1 MTPDAQARLTA
12 LDVGRSFIVQAPA
25 GSGKTELLTQR
36 LLALLSGVEAPEEIL
51 AITFT
56 RKAAAEM
63 KNRLLDSLTQ
73 ARAVLK
79 GEAPEP
85 GDAYQQSRHALAAA
99 ALARDAEQGWGLLD
113 HPSRLRIQTIDS
125 LCASLVARMPVL
137 AQLGGGARPAD
148 DAQSH
153 YLEAARQ
160 TLMDLESGED
170 GPEVQALRR
179 VLRHQDNDL
188 TQLEQLIAA
197 MLARREQWL
206 PDVHALKDDPD
217 QVRAWLERQLESQV
231 AGHLAQLK
239 ETLGPG
245 FQPTIMP
252 SARYA
257 AANLPDPE
265 KGFIPYLTDWE
276 SPMAYTPEAL
286 PAWLGV
292 AELCLTAKGEPR
304 KRLDKNCGF
313 PPEGKAEKQAFQAFL
328 NALGETQ
335 AAALAGLRSLPPLSY
350 TEEQWQTLAAL
361 IVVLRGAA
369 GRLWLRFMAQGEVD
383 FTEIQSRALMALGTP
398 EAPTDLALALDYRMR
413 HILVDEFQD
422 TNNTQWKLLE
432 GLTAGWQ
439 AGDGRTLFL
448 VGDPMQSIYLFR
460 QAEVGL
466 FLQAQGEGL
475 GQIPLETLSL
485 SANFRSQ
492 ANIVDWVNETFRGVF
507 PEQPDALRGGVPL
520 CTAQALRAPL
530 PEPAV
535 RVHAFIEGLAYDS
548 TDLTPCF
555 PSPRL
560 RGEGEGEGLSGPCLP
575 LTPTLSPLAGGEG
588 ANLAATCSIKS
599 GLDARSA
606 EAETVRKLVQ
616 EALAAKASVAVLV
629 RGRSHLASIAPALHQ
644 AGIAFQAVDID
655 PLASRQ
661 YIADLLSLTR
671 ALLLPGDR
679 VHWLAVLRAPWCG
692 LGLSD
697 LFVLCGDDGDSG
709 IPRLLAD
716 DARLARMSHEGA
728 DRTRRCRGI
737 LLPLMAQHGRLSLR
751 DRVERA
757 WLQLGGESLLP
768 EAAAREDVAAYL
780 DLVEAMEE
788 QGGFDPDALAAE
800 LKRLYAA
807 PQAGEAAKVQLMTIH
822 KSKGL
827 EFDVVILPGLDHR
840 PPANKKVLLQ
850 WLPVPKGLLIAPV
863 HPVGG
868 DKDALYQYIAR
879 LVQEKQDY
887 ELQRLLYVACTRARS
902 RLHLLGVAKLSGAD
916 EPAAR
921 PEPRSL
927 LALLWARVEGEFLA
941 QPIPPQAPEA
951 AEETPPSLPLL
962 RLPTGWRPQ
971 APDAL
976 PFILP
981 TPTGPESLASDAD
994 NREAAAAGSATHRL
1008 LQSIAE
1014 EGLEHWNGERL
1025 KALAPFVQR
1034 LVERNGVYGEAARRA
1049 TNRALR
1055 AVALCLED
1063 AEGRWVLGPHPVA
1076 RNEWALTSLDANGPA
1091 QHIMDRYFE
1100 AEDGTRWVVDYK
1112 TDSPPESC
1120 SEAELESFIAAR
1132 LEHHR
1137 PQLERYAR
1145 LLASLDPRPVRLA
1158 LYFARLPRLAILAP

>member
-1 MTPDAQARLTA
+1 MTPDSQARLTA

-73 ARAVLK
+73 ARSVLN
-79 GEAPEP
+79 GEIPEP
-85 GDAYQQSRHALAAA
+85 TDAYQQSRHALAAA
-99 ALARDAEQGWGLLD
+99 ALARDAAQGWGLLD

-137 AQLGGGARPAD
+137 AQLGGGARPSD

-160 TLMDLESGED
+160 TLFDLESGED

-188 TQLEQLIAA
+188 TQLEALIAA

-206 PDVHALKDDPD
+206 PDVHALNDDPAR
-217 QVRAWLERQLESQV
+217 VREWLERQLESLV
-231 AGHLAQLK
+231 EGFLAQLK
-239 ETLGPG
+239 EALGAG
-245 FQPTIMP
+245 FQDAIMP

-257 AANLPDPE
+257 ADNLPDPE

-276 SPMAYTPEAL
+276 SPMAYSPEAL

-292 AELCLTAKGEPR
+292 AELCLTNEGKAR
-304 KRLDKNCGF
+304 KALNKNQGF
-313 PPEGKAEKQAFQAFL
+313 PPEGKTEKKAFQAFL
-328 NALGETQ
+328 NALSETQ
-335 AAALAGLRSLPPLSY
+335 AAALAGLRSLPPLGY

-439 AGDGRTLFL
+439 AGDGRSLFL

-466 FLQAQGEGL
+466 FLQAQGQGL
-475 GQIPLETLSL
+475 GQTSLKALSL

-492 ANIVDWVNETFRGVF
+492 ANIVDWVNDTFRGVF
-507 PEQPDALRGGVPL
+507 PEKPDALRGGVPL
-520 CTAQALRAPL
+520 CEAQATRAVL
-530 PEPAV
+530 PAPAV
-535 RVHAFIEGLAYDS
+535 QVHAFIEGLAYDQ
-548 TDLTPCF
+548 
-555 PSPRL
+555 
-560 RGEGEGEGLSGPCLP
+560 E
-575 LTPTLSPLAGGEG
+575 
-588 ANLAATCSIKS
+588 NLAPNDQGK
-599 GLDARSA
+599 LDARSA
-606 EAETVRKLVQ
+606 EAETVRRLVQ
-616 EALAAKASVAVLV
+616 EALTAKASVAVLV

-655 PLASRQ
+655 PLSSRQ

-692 LGLSD
+692 LELSD
-697 LFVLCGDDGDSG
+697 LFALCGDEGDSG

-716 DARLARMSHEGA
+716 DGRLARMSPEGA
-728 DRTRRCRGI
+728 DRTRICRNI
-737 LLPLMAQHGRLSLR
+737 LLPLAAQHGRLSLR

-800 LKRLYAA
+800 LGRLYAA

-827 EFDVVILPGLDHR
+827 EFDTVILPGLDHR
-840 PPANKKVLLQ
+840 PPTNKKVLLQ
-850 WLPVPKGLLIAPV
+850 WLPVPNGLLIAPV

-868 DKDALYQYIAR
+868 DKDPLYQYIAR

-887 ELQRLLYVACTRARS
+887 ELQRLLYVACTRAKS
-902 RLHLLGVAKLSGAD
+902 RLHLLGVAKVSGGID
-916 EPAAR
+916 PAPK

-927 LALLWARVEGEFLA
+927 LSLLWPRVEAEFLA
-941 QPIPPQAPEA
+941 QPIPAPP
-951 AEETPPSLPLL
+951 AETVAEVPPALPLL
-962 RLPTGWRPQ
+962 RVPTGWRPQ
-971 APDAL
+971 APKAHA
-976 PFILP
+976 FILP
-981 TPTGPESLASDAD
+981 TPTEPESQETDAA
-994 NREAAAAGSATHRL
+994 NKEAAASGSATHRL
-1008 LQSIAE
+1008 LQSIAD
-1014 EGLEHWNGERL
+1014 EGVEHWNDARL
-1025 KALAPFVQR
+1025 TALSPFVQR
-1034 LVERNGVYGEAARRA
+1034 LVEREGMYGEAARRA
-1049 TNRALR
+1049 THRALR
-1055 AVALCLED
+1055 AVALCLDD
-1063 AEGRWVLGPHPVA
+1063 ADGRWLLGPHPVA
-1076 RNEWALTSLDANGPA
+1076 RNEWALTSLEENGPA
-1091 QHIMDRYFE
+1091 QHIIDRYFE
-1100 AEDGTRWVVDYK
+1100 TEDGARWVVDYK
-1112 TDSPPESC
+1112 TDSPPEGC
-1120 SEAELESFIAAR
+1120 SGAALESFITAR

-1145 LLASLDPRPVRLA
+1145 LLAALDARPVRLA
-1158 LYFARLPRLAILAP
+1158 LYFAGLPRLVILPPLA

>member
-1 MTPDAQARLTA
+1 MTSDAQARLSA

-73 ARAVLK
+73 ARAVLR

-85 GDAYQQSRHALAAA
+85 SDAYQQSRHALAAA
-99 ALARDAEQGWGLLD
+99 ALARDKEQGWGLLD

-160 TLMDLESGED
+160 TLLDLEAGED

-188 TQLEQLIAA
+188 THLEQLIAA

-206 PDVHALKDDPD
+206 PDVHALNDDPAR
-217 QVRAWLERQLESQV
+217 VREWLERQLEALV
-231 AGHLAQLK
+231 EGFLAELK
-239 ETLGPG
+239 AALGPG
-245 FQPTIMP
+245 FQHAIMP

-257 AANLPDPE
+257 AENLPDPE

-276 SPMAYTPEAL
+276 SPMAYSPEAL

-292 AELCLTAKGEPR
+292 AELCLTTEGKAR
-304 KRLDKNCGF
+304 RALNKNQGF
-313 PPEGKAEKQAFQAFL
+313 PPEGRAEKKAFQAFL
-328 NALGETQ
+328 NALSEAQ
-335 AAALAGLRSLPPLSY
+335 AASLAGLRSLPPLSY

-383 FTEIQSRALMALGTP
+383 FAEIQARALMALGTP
-398 EAPTDLALALDYRMR
+398 EAPTDLALALDYRIR

-439 AGDGRTLFL
+439 TGDGRSLFL

-466 FLQAQGEGL
+466 FLQAQGQGL
-475 GQIPLETLSL
+475 GQTRLETLSL

-492 ANIVDWVNETFRGVF
+492 AGIVHWANETFHGIF
-507 PEQPDALRGGVPL
+507 PEKPDALRGGVPL
-520 CTAQALRAPL
+520 CTAQATRAAL
-530 PEPAV
+530 SGHAV
-535 RVHAFIEGLAYDS
+535 RVHAFIEGLAYDQNS
-548 TDLTPCF
+548 LM
-555 PSPRL
+555 PSNQ
-560 RGEGEGEGLSGPCLP
+560 G
-575 LTPTLSPLAGGEG
+575 
-588 ANLAATCSIKS
+588 K
-599 GLDARSA
+599 LDARSA

-616 EALAAKASVAVLV
+616 EALAAKATVAVLV

-644 AGIAFQAVDID
+644 AGIPYQAVDID
-655 PLASRQ
+655 PLSSRQ

-692 LGLSD
+692 LELSD

-709 IPRLLAD
+709 IPRLLTD
-716 DARLARMSHEGA
+716 DGRLARMSAEGS
-728 DRTRRCRGI
+728 DRARICREI

-780 DLVEAMEE
+780 NLVEAMEE

-800 LKRLYAA
+800 LGRLYAA

-827 EFDVVILPGLDHR
+827 EFDTVILPGLDHR

-863 HPVGG
+863 HPVGS
-868 DKDALYQYIAR
+868 DKEPLYQYIGR
-879 LVQEKQDY
+879 LHQEKQDY
-887 ELQRLLYVACTRARS
+887 ELQRLLYVACTRAKS
-902 RLHLLGVAKLSGAD
+902 RLHLLGVAKVSGGT
-916 EPAAR
+916 EPAPR

-927 LALLWARVEGEFLA
+927 LRLLWPRVEGEFLA
-941 QPIPPQAPEA
+941 QPLPQTSPDA
-951 AEETPPSLPLL
+951 AEAVPPALPLL
-962 RLPTGWRPQ
+962 RLPSGWRPNV
-971 APDAL
+971 PGVL
-976 PFILP
+976 PFVSP
-981 TPTGPESLASDAD
+981 TPTAPQSQASDAD
-994 NREAAAAGSATHRL
+994 NKEAAASGSATHRL
-1008 LQSIAE
+1008 LQSIAD
-1014 EGLEHWNGERL
+1014 EGVEHWNSARL
-1025 KALAPFVQR
+1025 KALAPFVQG
-1034 LVERNGVYGEAARRA
+1034 LVEREGVYGEAARRA
-1049 TNRALR
+1049 TARALN
-1055 AVALCLED
+1055 AVSLCLAD
-1063 AEGRWVLGPHPVA
+1063 ADGRWLLGAHPVA
-1076 RNEWALTSLDANGPA
+1076 KNEWALTSLEATGPA
-1091 QHIMDRYFE
+1091 QHIIDRYFE
-1100 AEDGTRWVVDYK
+1100 TEDGARWVVDYK
-1112 TDSPPESC
+1112 TDSPPEGC
-1120 SEAELESFIAAR
+1120 SGAELETFIAAR

-1145 LLASLDPRPVRLA
+1145 LLASLDPRPMRLA
-1158 LYFARLPRLAILAP
+1158 LYFASLPRLAMLPQ